1 VSVDVA
7 PAIRTAVIANS
18 TITDIIS
25 TYKGAASVHTR
36 VPVPTGVTLPYV
48 VIGPDVAISDYDGL
62 ISDRPRVIRDVF
74 VYGAAGS
81 SRQDDYRDVETV
93 AYELRDM
100 FHRDKTSLTVTGYD
114 VVDVQ
119 VNGPTPAPSSDDEI
133 IGRVVT
139 LTIRLRSST

>member
-1 VSVDVA
+1 MSVDVA
-7 PAIRTAVIANS
+7 PAIRTAIIANS
-18 TITDIIS
+18 TVTALLS

-36 VPVPTGVTLPYV
+36 VPIPTGVTLPYV
-48 VIGPDVAISDYDGL
+48 VIGPDVSVTDYDGL
-62 ISDRPRVIRDVF
+62 RSDRPQVIRDVF

-93 AYELRDM
+93 AYELRNM
-100 FHRDKTSLTVTGYD
+100 FHREKTSLTVTGYD
-114 VVDVQ
+114 VVDLVA
-119 VNGPTPAPSSDDEI
+119 NGPIPAPSSDDEI